1 MQVPGGT
8 WYPLHAYLGDLFACP
23 VYWMS
28 VALLLLW
35 ADLGAAWE
43 GCTCRAGSASL
54 SSSSASSSAAAASSP
69 SAAASAAAFSSSL
82 AAASLSTFAAASPS
96 SAAGSSF
103 SLSAAAASSSS
114 SSSAAASSASS
125 SSAAAST
132 VYVFPGVKNGTARL
146 DIAMADSAV
155 TAMLRMAAAAVLPGI
170 YDLVFHAS
178 RHSILSAL
186 ALAGV
191 TEIAGLLY
199 GGGEVGGRG
208 NTYAHQVSVR
218 GEGRV
223 EW

>member
-43 GCTCRAGSASL
+43 GCTCRAGSAS
-54 SSSSASSSAAAASSP
+54 SSSSSAAAASSP
-69 SAAASAAAFSSSL
+69 SGTASSSSAAAFLSSL
-82 AAASLSTFAAASPS
+82 TAASLSTSSAASPS

-103 SLSAAAASSSS
+103 SSSAAAASSSS
-114 SSSAAASSASS
+114 AASSASS
-125 SSAAAST
+125 SSAAASSASI

-199 GGGEVGGRG
+199 GGWEVGGRG

-218 GEGRV
+218 GEGRE

>member
-43 GCTCRAGSASL
+43 GCTCRAGSAS
-54 SSSSASSSAAAASSP
+54 SSSSSAAAASSP

-82 AAASLSTFAAASPS
+82 AAASLSTAAAASPS

-103 SLSAAAASSSS
+103 LLSAAAASSSS

-125 SSAAAST
+125 SSAAASSAST

-155 TAMLRMAAAAVLPGI
+155 TAMLRMAATAVLPGI

-186 ALAGV
+186 TLAGV

-199 GGGEVGGRG
+199 GGWEVGGRG